1 VPAQPLFLGWFF
13 FCFGE
18 MKTVHPKQRNFF
30 FNPKRLGFAS
40 PTLVRY
46 LYTSRNNITP
56 MPFPTRLDFRYKREA
71 ILVIFFF
78 FSFFLPKSIVQKK
91 KKKKKKKNKPLRR
104 ACVGRFWPSI
114 SFFSSKNT
122 QKKIETKS

>member
-46 LYTSRNNITP
+46 LYTSRNSITP
-56 MPFPTRLDFRYKREA
+56 MPFPTHLDFCYKREA

-91 KKKKKKKNKPLRR
+91 IKIKKNTPNHSGARVRGAFGLL
-104 ACVGRFWPSI
+104 FPS
-114 SFFSSKNT
+114 FLPKTLKKN
-122 QKKIETKS
+122 